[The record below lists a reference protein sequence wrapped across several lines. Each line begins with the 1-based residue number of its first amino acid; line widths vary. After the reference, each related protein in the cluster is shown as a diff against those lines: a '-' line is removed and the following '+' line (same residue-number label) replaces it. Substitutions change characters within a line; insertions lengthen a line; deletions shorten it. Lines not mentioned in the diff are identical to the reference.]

1 VILILLST
9 LVSQSIC
16 LNALFISVG
25 AAGHVTPMFELAK
38 AMKNH
43 NVTFLTQQ
51 LAKSYIDLNLSSSPL
66 FRIIYTNDS
75 ADAFSDEKYLEQ
87 QLLQSMANQSVFDAL
102 PEVALVLSNLII
114 PMLHKTIDMLTY
126 DRFDVI
132 VAGTAIFGVPVLCEK
147 IQTPCVIQSAMSPP
161 NIFDLNLPKPFSLL
175 TSKELTQLT
184 YRIYN
189 AAITARSA
197 IKVIPKMIPTLYTI
211 FQSLPNV
218 PGPFYDS
225 YTLKNLLFSKSKC
238 LNLISMPSTFYTPSY
253 SHHSIKYLG
262 AFMDETT
269 IDNDDDDTL
278 TTWIK
283 SKPISSIVYGA
294 FGSSSL
300 IPYDRM
306 YNLING
312 LAKFLLQTDDSFLLL
327 ALRSANYDTYKVV
340 LKDVRNDEIRKVL
353 ENKQRVWIEK
363 GFVKQ
368 KWILQQKSIKMF
380 ISHCGMGS
388 AMEAL
393 YYSKPIVCMPFNM
406 DQFTNAIAIEDL
418 KVGQSLF
425 VPPSAIQNFLNPYN
439 LVQYNFTAESV
450 TSKISDIWMNVA
462 YEKAARGM
470 SLEMK
475 HAGGVKRAVEDIEFF
490 VNLDGNLDHFAPFQS
505 TLWFYQR
512 YLLDLLLIFV
522 ILPGLIIIYIV
533 LKCCKRQ
540 RKTKTD

>member
-1 VILILLST
+1 
-9 LVSQSIC
+9 
-16 LNALFISVG
+16 
-25 AAGHVTPMFELAK
+25 
-38 AMKNH
+38 
-43 NVTFLTQQ
+43 
-51 LAKSYIDLNLSSSPL
+51 
-66 FRIIYTNDS
+66 
-75 ADAFSDEKYLEQ
+75 
-87 QLLQSMANQSVFDAL
+87 
-102 PEVALVLSNLII
+102 
-114 PMLHKTIDMLTY
+114 
-126 DRFDVI
+126 
-132 VAGTAIFGVPVLCEK
+132 
-147 IQTPCVIQSAMSPP
+147 
-161 NIFDLNLPKPFSLL
+161 
-175 TSKELTQLT
+175 
-184 YRIYN
+184 
-189 AAITARSA
+189 
-197 IKVIPKMIPTLYTI
+197 
-211 FQSLPNV
+211 
-218 PGPFYDS
+218 
-225 YTLKNLLFSKSKC
+225 
-238 LNLISMPSTFYTPSY
+238 
-253 SHHSIKYLG
+253 
-262 AFMDETT
+262 MDETT

-462 YEKAARGM
+462 YEKAARAM
-470 SLEMK
+470 SLEIK
-475 HAGGVKRAVEDIEFF
+475 HAGGVKRAVEEIEFF
-490 VNLDGNLDHFAPFQS
+490 VNLDGNLDRFAPFQS

-533 LKCCKRQ
+533 LKYCKRQ
-540 RKTKTD
+540 RKIKTD